1 MAVLKEVIE
10 LTGTIVEQLTA
21 RKYLVRIDSPEF
33 KDELMEI
40 DQSGA
45 SYYDGVV
52 LYKGQKVVVDYRKSQ
67 PDKSLITYR
76 L

>member
-1 MAVLKEVIE
+1 MAVLNEVIE
-10 LTGTIVEQLTA
+10 LTGTIVKQLTA

-33 KDELMEI
+33 KDALMEV

-45 SYYDGVV
+45 SYYNGIL
-52 LYKGQKVVVDYRKSQ
+52 LYKGQKVAVDYRRSQ
-67 PDKSLITYR
+67 PEKSLITYR